1 MHGCKKSPHANRSAT
16 TADGA
21 CQSTAM
27 GIVKFFMPA
36 YIVITV
42 LFAALLHALWNI
54 IVKGGENKLF
64 ETGLNALGAGI
75 GAACIVPFLPLPDPA
90 CLPYLGMSCI
100 CHFTYYI
107 CIAEAYKKVDLTFAY
122 TIMRGS
128 APLLTSLAMLF
139 FGESLS
145 LGAWC
150 GVLTLCCGV
159 FCLARD
165 NAQRGAGRSAIFISL
180 RTSFVIMGY
189 TLADGL
195 GAQHSGN
202 AISYACWI
210 FVLNIVPLHVF
221 ILRRHGMTYLRY
233 VQKRAA
239 IGLFGGLAGLGSYG
253 IAIWAMTLAPIA
265 MVAALR
271 ETSVIFGML
280 LAVILLHE
288 KFTIWRGIAVILV
301 ACGAMLLKLA

>member
-1 MHGCKKSPHANRSAT
+1 MAAMTLPAV
-16 TADGA
+16 
-21 CQSTAM
+21 CQSCLL
-27 GIVKFFMPA
+27 GVVSIFMPA
-36 YIVITV
+36 HIVFIV

-64 ETGLNALGAGI
+64 ETGLNALGAGL
-75 GAACIVPFLPLPDPA
+75 GAACIVPFLPPLDAA

-107 CIAEAYKKVDLTFAY
+107 CIAEAYNKVDLTFGY
-122 TIMRGS
+122 TIMRGT

-165 NAQRGAGRSAIFISL
+165 NARRGADRSAIFISL

-195 GAQHSGN
+195 GAQQSGN
-202 AISYACWI
+202 AIGYACWI
-210 FVLNIVPLHVF
+210 FVLNIIPLHVF
-221 ILRRHGMTYLRY
+221 ILRRHGMTYLHY
-233 VQKRAA
+233 VRKRAA
-239 IGLFGGLAGLGSYG
+239 IGLLGGLAGLGSYG
-253 IAIWAMTLAPIA
+253 IAIWAMTMAPIA

-288 KFTIWRGIAVILV
+288 KFTVWRGIAVVLV
-301 ACGAMLLKLA
+301 ACGAMLMKLA